1 MLYLISISI
10 RNAIPKRRIL
20 FRTAFTMR
28 RPSDGCG
35 WRFVAD
41 VAAPNAKVTPDDDR
55 AMAVVDD
62 SLRLCWAPPELQRS
76 VVGSEISELA
86 IRTED
91 LDELVGFALANHH
104 PRYQTLSNATTPH
117 KSTHLQL
124 QTGGLRMDSLRWAGC
139 MLHDAVCLIIFHFT
153 ITFYDLRRSAH
164 RPIWQLTGILFS
176 LWLTADSENI
186 W

>member
-28 RPSDGCG
+28 RPSYGCG

-41 VAAPNAKVTPDDDR
+41 VVAPDAKVTPDDDR

-62 SLRLCWAPPELQRS
+62 PLRLCWAPPELQRS
-76 VVGSEISELA
+76 VVGSWSQFEPDSVRSESAPARLMELLELRPTCCCGFADTTPFEDILKDGNPQYQISELA

-104 PRYQTLSNATTPH
+104 PRYQTQ
-117 KSTHLQL
+117 QL
-124 QTGGLRMDSLRWAGC
+124 HINPPTCSCRQ
-139 MLHDAVCLIIFHFT
+139 VV
-153 ITFYDLRRSAH
+153 
-164 RPIWQLTGILFS
+164 
-176 LWLTADSENI
+176 
-186 W
+186 